1 MADLIKM
8 TSDYSLRVIIEAHRL
23 AEANEVL
30 YKLEKSEI
38 EARAVL
44 IP

>member
-1 MADLIKM
+1 LQ
-8 TSDYSLRVIIEAHRL
+8 VIIERHRL

-30 YKLEKSEI
+30 GRLKKSEI

>member
-8 TSDYSLRVIIEAHRL
+8 ASNPGLQVIIETLRR

-30 YKLEKSEI
+30 GRLKKSEI
-38 EARAVL
+38 QARAVL

>member
-1 MADLIKM
+1 MEQVIKIC
-8 TSDYSLRVIIEAHRL
+8 DEENLEVITQVFPLEQ
-23 AEANEVL
+23 ANEVL
-30 YKLEKSEI
+30 KKLKGSEI

>member
-8 TSDYSLRVIIEAHRL
+8 TSDYSLRVIIEAYRL

-30 YKLEKSEI
+30 YKLKNSEI